1 MTTQV
6 TPDVETLRW
15 EIQREH
21 RPFDEARANAP
32 M

>member
-1 MTTQV
+1 MPTQV
-6 TPDVETLRW
+6 TPDVETLRL

-21 RPFDEARANAP
+21 RPFDNVRANAP